1 MVSPP
6 DVLEMLEELPA
17 DELYAWVTG
26 STDTTH
32 ASYSDDSF
40 REFMIRA
47 HDAHHICHRQW
58 SAANELGDIE
68 SAESYGEIAQQLE
81 TDIQVTKLMRGA
93 MRLYEQQDGQQSVG
107 ENCFS

>member
-17 DELYAWVTG
+17 SELYAWATG
-26 STDTTH
+26 STSKADVP
-32 ASYSDDSF
+32 YSDDSF
-40 REFMIRA
+40 HEFMMRA

-58 SAANELGDIE
+58 SAANELGDTE
-68 SAESYGEIAQQLE
+68 SAESYGEVALQLE

-93 MRLYEQQDGQQSVG
+93 MRLCEQQDSRQSVG